1 MLYTVYFSPTKTTE
15 TIAKTVTDAII
26 EDRGYATTSVDLTSP
41 GSRPIPLKMEKDDV
55 LVFGFPVY
63 GGRVPG
69 VLVESI
75 SHLAGEG
82 TKAIPLAVYGN
93 RDYDDALAEIIGLLG
108 KQGFDVI
115 AAAAFIGE
123 HSMAPRVAAG
133 RPDADDI
140 AVATQFGHDVAA
152 GIETGISETPH
163 VKGTYPLETLATAF
177 NEPPKTTDAC
187 TKCGTC
193 VVRCPMGIIDAE
205 DPTSIAD
212 GCISCH
218 ACEKNC
224 PENAKYFDDDHT
236 AMVVNLLES
245 KFMVR
250 KEPELFLSLAR

>member
-15 TIAKTVTDAII
+15 TISKAVTDAIV
-26 EDRGYATTSVDLTSP
+26 EDRGDATTSIDLTSP
-41 GSRPIPLKMEKDDV
+41 GSRPTPLKAGKEDM

-69 VLVESI
+69 VLAESI
-75 SHLAGEG
+75 SRLEGAG

-140 AVATQFGHDVAA
+140 AVATRFGHEMAA
-152 GIETGISETPH
+152 GIEAGTSGTPH
-163 VKGTYPLETLATAF
+163 VKGTYPLESLAAAS

-193 VVRCPMGIIDAE
+193 VVRCPMGIIDAD
-205 DPTSIAD
+205 DPANIAD

-218 ACEKNC
+218 ACEKSC

-236 AMVVNLLES
+236 AMVVNFLES
-245 KFMVR
+245 KFMAR
-250 KEPELFLSLAR
+250 KEPELFLSPVR